1 MRKVIS
7 ALLVCVAATSL
18 FAQENEEKKAKEEVK
33 TGWTVGVLPALGYD
47 SNLGL
52 LYGAIVNSFD
62 FGDGSR
68 YPDFNHN
75 LYLQLSAYTKGSMD
89 AIAYFDSYTLIPNK
103 HFIGRL
109 SFNRNRTY
117 PFYGFNGTQ
126 TVYNADFE
134 NIDAIGDFISQVFYK
149 YDRKLAKADFLIEDR
164 IADSKFKWIA
174 GFDLGWYDVA
184 TVDIDHLNKGRDD
197 DELIPDVPILY
208 DQLVN
213 WGIISADEKDGGF
226 DNSVKFG
233 LVFDTRDRLTNPMKG
248 VWTELLFRAS
258 PKFIG
263 NNDNYGRLSLIHRQ
277 YLTLVKE
284 KLSFAYRLWY
294 EGNLGKV
301 PFYARQHLTTSNY
314 YEGFGGAQTVRGV
327 LMNRVV
333 GQHTAIGNFEL
344 RWKAY
349 RFHAIGQNFYLG
361 FNLFA
366 DAGKVLKGYEL
377 DLTNVPVAQRN
388 QLFSNSYKDLYTT
401 FGAGLKIVM
410 NENFVVSADYGMAM
424 DKNYGSSGLYV
435 LVGYLF

>member
-1 MRKVIS
+1 MRKVIL
-7 ALLVCVAATSL
+7 ALLVCMVATPS
-18 FAQENEEKKAKEEVK
+18 FAQENQEKKTNDEVK

-62 FGDGSR
+62 FGNGSR

-126 TVYNADFE
+126 TFYNADFE
-134 NIDAIGDFISQVFYK
+134 NIDETDFISQVFYK
-149 YDRKLAKADFLIEDR
+149 YDRKLAKADFLIEDK
-164 IADSKFKWIA
+164 IADSKFKWLA
-174 GFDLGWYDVA
+174 GLDLGWYDIA

-197 DELIPDVPILY
+197 DELIPNVPILY
-208 DQLVN
+208 DQLVS

-226 DNSVKFG
+226 DNSVKLG
-233 LVFDTRDRLTNPMKG
+233 LVFDTRDRLTNPMNG
-248 VWTELLFRAS
+248 TWTELLFRAS

-263 NNDNYGRLSLIHRQ
+263 NNNNYGRISLIHRQ
-277 YLTLVKE
+277 YFTLIKE
-284 KLSFAYRLWY
+284 RLSFAYRVWY
-294 EGNLGKV
+294 EGNFGNV

-314 YEGFGGAQTVRGV
+314 NEGFGGAQTVRGV

-333 GQHTAIGNFEL
+333 GQHTAIGNFEF
-344 RWKAY
+344 RWKAH
-349 RFHAIGQNFYLG
+349 RFQAIGQNFYLG

-366 DAGKVLKGYEL
+366 DAGKVLKGYDL
-377 DLTNVPVAQRN
+377 DLTNVPIAQRN

-435 LVGYLF
+435 LVGFLF

>member
-1 MRKVIS
+1 MRNV
-7 ALLVCVAATSL
+7 LLIAFASILMLPV
-18 FAQENEEKKAKEEVK
+18 FAQENTEKKVNEDVK

-134 NIDAIGDFISQVFYK
+134 DIDANGFISQVFYK
-149 YDRKLAKADFLIEDR
+149 YDRKLAKADFLLEDR

-174 GFDLGWYDVA
+174 GLDLGWYDVS
-184 TVDIDHLNKGRDD
+184 TVDVAHLNKGRDN
-197 DELIPDVPILY
+197 DELIPDTLILY
-208 DQLVN
+208 DQLVS
-213 WGIISADEKDGGF
+213 WGIISDDEKDGGF
-226 DNSVKFG
+226 DNSFKFG
-233 LVFDTRDRLTNPMKG
+233 LVYDTRDRLTNPMKG
-248 VWTELLFRAS
+248 TWTELLFRAS

-263 NNDNYGRLSLIHRQ
+263 NNDNFGRVSLIHRQ
-277 YLTLVKE
+277 YFTLVKE

-294 EGNLGKV
+294 EGTFGNV
-301 PFYARQHLTTSNY
+301 PFYSRQHLTTSNY
-314 YEGFGGAQTVRGV
+314 LEGFGGAQSVRGV

-333 GQHTAIGNFEL
+333 GQHSAIGNFEL
-344 RWKAY
+344 RWKFY
-349 RFHAIGQNFYLG
+349 RFNAIGQNFYLG
-361 FNLFA
+361 MNLFA
-366 DAGKVLKGYEL
+366 DAGKILKGYDI
-377 DLTNVPVAQRN
+377 DLANVPQAQRD
-388 QLFSNSYKDLYTT
+388 QFFSDEYKGLYTA
-401 FGAGLKIVM
+401 FGAGFKVVM

-424 DKNYGSSGLYV
+424 DKNYGTSGLYV

>member
-1 MRKVIS
+1 MRKVIF
-7 ALLVCVAATSL
+7 ALLIWMVAIPA
-18 FAQENEEKKAKEEVK
+18 FAQENQEKKANEEVK

-126 TVYNADFE
+126 TVYNPDFE
-134 NIDAIGDFISQVFYK
+134 NIDETDFISQVFYK

-164 IADSKFKWIA
+164 IADSRFKWLA
-174 GFDLGWYDVA
+174 GLDLGWYDIA
-184 TVDIDHLNKGRDD
+184 TVDIAHLNKGRDN
-197 DELIPDVPILY
+197 DELIPNVPILY
-208 DQLVN
+208 DQLVT
-213 WGIISADEKDGGF
+213 WGIISDDEKDGGF
-226 DNSVKFG
+226 DNSIKLG

-248 VWTELLFRAS
+248 AWTELLFRAS

-263 NNDNYGRLSLIHRQ
+263 NNDNYGRISLIHRQ
-277 YLTLVKE
+277 YLTLIKE
-284 KLSFAYRLWY
+284 RLSFAYRVWY
-294 EGNLGKV
+294 EGNLGNV

-314 YEGFGGAQTVRGV
+314 FEGFGGAQTVRGV

-333 GQHTAIGNFEL
+333 GQHSTIGNFEL
-344 RWKAY
+344 RWKAH

-366 DAGKVLKGYEL
+366 DAGKVLKGYDI
-377 DLTNVPVAQRN
+377 DLTNVPVAERDK
-388 QLFSNSYKDLYTT
+388 LFSNSYKDLYTT